1 MSEQNMNE
9 SRELICITC
18 PIGCHLSVEKDREGR
33 FAVTGNRCSRGEVY
47 AREELLSPRRVVS
60 ATCGISASP
69 PGQHS
74 VATTAPAATQS
85 SSLYAPRRIPVRTR
99 EAFPREKIPELLGL
113 VYRLELP
120 LPVKRGQ
127 VAIAGVLGTGIDL
140 IVERSIP

>member
-1 MSEQNMNE
+1 MSEQTENMK
-9 SRELICITC
+9 RELICITC

-60 ATCGISASP
+60 ATCGIAAAPPALHTAEAQTSPASAS
-69 PGQHS
+69 
-74 VATTAPAATQS
+74 
-85 SSLYAPRRIPVRTR
+85 LYSPRRIPVRTR
-99 EAFPREKIPELLGL
+99 EAFPREKIPELLDL
-113 VYRLELP
+113 IYRLELP

-127 VAIAGVLGTGIDL
+127 VAIAGALGTGIDL

>member
-9 SRELICITC
+9 TRELICITC

-60 ATCGISASP
+60 ATCGI
-69 PGQHS
+69 
-74 VATTAPAATQS
+74 AAGPQM

-99 EAFPREKIPELLGL
+99 EAFPREKIPELLDMI
-113 VYRLELP
+113 YRLELP

-127 VAIAGVLGTGIDL
+127 VAIAGALGTGIDL